1 MIRLLRSQKG
11 MTALEMLVAVAISVM
26 VGAAIWSAV
35 IFIDMQRVKSE
46 IYGEMIG
53 EVSQIFEKIT
63 FGYIPENDPNGE
75 RDGFRSANSYQV
87 LGGGSELRYTLNDT
101 IERRIDI
108 QGNDVRYFEP
118 NLFGAGSWEM
128 LYDQSLPE
136 TRATTQLTFS
146 VSPVWAN
153 ALDVSVVLGRLTRG
167 GWIYVSAKTS
177 VSMRN

>member
-75 RDGFRSANSYQV
+75 R
-87 LGGGSELRYTLNDT
+87 
-101 IERRIDI
+101 
-108 QGNDVRYFEP
+108 
-118 NLFGAGSWEM
+118 
-128 LYDQSLPE
+128 
-136 TRATTQLTFS
+136 
-146 VSPVWAN
+146 
-153 ALDVSVVLGRLTRG
+153 
-167 GWIYVSAKTS
+167 
-177 VSMRN
+177 